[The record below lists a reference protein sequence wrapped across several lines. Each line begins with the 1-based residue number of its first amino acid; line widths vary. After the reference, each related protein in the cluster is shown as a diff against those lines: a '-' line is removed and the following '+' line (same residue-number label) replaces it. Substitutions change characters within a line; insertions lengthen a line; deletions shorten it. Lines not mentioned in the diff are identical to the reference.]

1 MAHCGLSGNVHR
13 AADIMVGGAGSRTQ
27 TNKPLDQS
35 SSGFL
40 LPKIQHSKSSRGS
53 HVEAPGAQIQAG
65 RAVESQC
72 WERCFI
78 QPPDFECKAAPL
90 LKGRYDNGRGEFTD

>member
-1 MAHCGLSGNVHR
+1 
-13 AADIMVGGAGSRTQ
+13 
-27 TNKPLDQS
+27 
-35 SSGFL
+35 
-40 LPKIQHSKSSRGS
+40 
-53 HVEAPGAQIQAG
+53 VEAPGAQIQAG